1 VYFVLKDS
9 QHPYITCQE
18 TRHAITR
25 AVRDCKLRQGQNA
38 IQDSNTD
45 FWINPDPYDCRIGPK
60 MLWIYSLVSA
70 SHFAKYHKNW
80 PVTVWEIPM
89 KLVKS
94 PIPQLWRKR
103 KSDPKCTRESGSQP
117 KVNHFQRV
125 APCPSL
131 PYSRGSP
138 FAQAYH
144 VWLTKRPF
152 PHSSVILLTEWQTD
166 RTTNH
171 TTALP
176 E

>member
-1 VYFVLKDS
+1 MRSRIQIRISGLIQIRMTAGSVQKCCGFILLSARVISPSIIK
-9 QHPYITCQE
+9 I
-18 TRHAITR
+18 
-25 AVRDCKLRQGQNA
+25 GQ
-38 IQDSNTD
+38 
-45 FWINPDPYDCRIGPK
+45 W
-60 MLWIYSLVSA
+60 L
-70 SHFAKYHKNW
+70 
-80 PVTVWEIPM
+80 WEIPM

-94 PIPQLWRKR
+94 PIPQLWRKQ

-138 FAQAYH
+138 LAQVYH

-171 TTALP
+171 TTASP
-176 E
+176 EQSASGIQHGTTVLTAVFLVPLC